1 MNTSVLK
8 EKIVGFAV
16 MMFLFIGVFLIQHT
30 PLKAAEKFVIG
41 ISQFAE
47 HPALDAVRQGFEDEL
62 KAQGIETEIIY
73 KNAQGDTGAAGII
86 AQKFAADK
94 VDLIFGIATISAQT
108 AKQATNTIP
117 VLFSAVTDPVHSQ
130 LVNSMEN
137 VGGNVTGTTDASP
150 MDKQLA
156 LFKQLDSN
164 IKKVGI
170 IYNTSESNSEIQVA
184 QAKEIVKPLGM
195 EIVTVGVNNINDIP
209 QAVNSLSSKADA
221 LYAITDNIVASA
233 AGLIAK
239 SAAER
244 KMLTI
249 AAEEGPVK
257 NGLLMTDGLSYYELG
272 KQTGVMA
279 KKILVDKVNPK
290 DMPVESLQN
299 TTKIVNENTMKKLKL
314 DKNNPAFER
323 AVFVK

>member
-1 MNTSVLK
+1 MNTNVLK

-16 MMFLFIGVFLIQHT
+16 MMFLTIGMFLIQHT

-62 KAQGIETEIIY
+62 KAQGVDANIIY
-73 KNAQGDTGAAGII
+73 KNSQGDTGVAGVI
-86 AQKFAADK
+86 AQKFVADK

-108 AKQATNTIP
+108 AKQATDTIP

-130 LVNSMEN
+130 LVNSLED

-156 LFKQLDSN
+156 LFKKLDPE

-184 QAKEIVKPLGM
+184 QAKEIAKNLDL
-195 EIVTVGVNNINDIP
+195 EIIAVGVNNINDIP
-209 QAVNSLSSKADA
+209 QAINSLASKADA
-221 LYAITDNIVASA
+221 LYAVTDNIVASA

-239 SAAER
+239 STIER
-244 KMLTI
+244 GLISI

-257 NGLLMTDGLSYYELG
+257 GGLLMTDGLSYYELG
-272 KQTGVMA
+272 KQTGAMA

-290 DMPVESLQN
+290 DLPVESLKN

-314 DKNNPAFER
+314 EKTNPAFEG
-323 AVFVK
+323 AIFIK

>member
-62 KAQGIETEIIY
+62 KAQGVDANIIY
-73 KNAQGDTGAAGII
+73 KNSQGDTGVAGVI
-86 AQKFAADK
+86 AQKFVADK

-108 AKQATNTIP
+108 AKQATDTIP

-130 LVNSMEN
+130 LVNSLED

-156 LFKQLDSN
+156 LFKKLDPE

-184 QAKEIVKPLGM
+184 QAKEIAKNLDL
-195 EIVTVGVNNINDIP
+195 EIIAVGVNNINDIP
-209 QAVNSLSSKADA
+209 QAINSLASKADA
-221 LYAITDNIVASA
+221 LYAVTDNIVASA

-239 SAAER
+239 STIER
-244 KMLTI
+244 GLISI

-257 NGLLMTDGLSYYELG
+257 GGLLMTDGLSYYELG
-272 KQTGVMA
+272 KQTGAMA

-290 DMPVESLQN
+290 DLPVESLKN

-314 DKNNPAFER
+314 EKTNPAFEG
-323 AVFVK
+323 AIFIK

>member
-16 MMFLFIGVFLIQHT
+16 MMLLFIGVFLIQHT

-62 KAQGIETEIIY
+62 KAQGVETEIIY

-108 AKQATNTIP
+108 AKQATDTIP

-221 LYAITDNIVASA
+221 LYVITDNIVASA

-257 NGLLMTDGLSYYELG
+257 SGLLMTDGLSYYELG
-272 KQTGVMA
+272 KQTGIMA

>member
-1 MNTSVLK
+1 MRNLK
-8 EKIVGFAV
+8 SRTVGFVATTLLTAGI
-16 MMFLFIGVFLIQHT
+16 FLMQCT
-30 PLKAAEKFVIG
+30 PLKAAERFVIG

-47 HPALDAVRQGFEDEL
+47 HPALDEVRRGFEDEL
-62 KAQGIETEIIY
+62 KAQGIETDIIY
-73 KNAQGDTGAAGII
+73 KNAQGDTGVAGII

-108 AKQATNTIP
+108 AKQATDTIP

-137 VGGNVTGTTDASP
+137 VGGNVTGTTDTSP

-164 IKKVGI
+164 IKKIGI

-184 QAKEIVKPLGM
+184 QAKEIAESLGM
-195 EIVTVGVNNINDIP
+195 EIIAVGVNNINDIP
-209 QAVNSLSSKADA
+209 QAVNSLASKADA
-221 LYAITDNIVASA
+221 LYAVTDNIVASA

-239 SAAER
+239 STIER
-244 KMLTI
+244 KMLSI

-257 NGLLMTDGLSYYELG
+257 GGLLMTDGLSYYELG
-272 KQTGVMA
+272 KQTGAMA
-279 KKILVDKVNPK
+279 KKILIDKVSPK
-290 DMPVESLQN
+290 DMPVESLKN

-314 DKNNPAFER
+314 DKENPAFEG
-323 AVFVK
+323 AIFIK

>member
-1 MNTSVLK
+1 MKTSR
-8 EKIVGFAV
+8 IVGFVEMAFLTLLIFLLQV
-16 MMFLFIGVFLIQHT
+16 MPV
-30 PLKAAEKFVIG
+30 KANEKFTIG
-41 ISQFAE
+41 ITQFAE
-47 HPALDAVRQGFEDEL
+47 HPALDAVRQGFENEL
-62 KAQGIETEIIY
+62 KAQGVDANIIY
-73 KNAQGDTGAAGII
+73 KNSQGDTGVAGVI
-86 AQKFAADK
+86 AQKFVADK

-108 AKQATNTIP
+108 AKQATDTIP

-130 LVNSMEN
+130 LVNSLED

-156 LFKQLDSN
+156 LFKKLDPE

-184 QAKEIVKPLGM
+184 QAKEIAKNLDL
-195 EIVTVGVNNINDIP
+195 EIIAVGVNNINDIP
-209 QAVNSLSSKADA
+209 QAINSLASKADA
-221 LYAITDNIVASA
+221 LYAVTDNIVASA

-239 SAAER
+239 STIER
-244 KMLTI
+244 GLISI

-257 NGLLMTDGLSYYELG
+257 GGLLMTDGLSYYELG
-272 KQTGVMA
+272 KQTGAMA

-290 DMPVESLQN
+290 DLPVESLKN

-314 DKNNPAFER
+314 EKTNPAFEG
-323 AVFVK
+323 AIFIK

>member
-1 MNTSVLK
+1 MKTSR
-8 EKIVGFAV
+8 IVGFVEMAFLTLLIFLLQV
-16 MMFLFIGVFLIQHT
+16 MPV
-30 PLKAAEKFVIG
+30 KANEKFTIG
-41 ISQFAE
+41 ITQFTE

-62 KAQGIETEIIY
+62 KAQGVDANIIY
-73 KNAQGDTGAAGII
+73 KNSQGDTGVAGVI
-86 AQKFAADK
+86 AQKFVADK

-108 AKQATNTIP
+108 AKQATDTIP

-130 LVNSMEN
+130 LVNSLED

-156 LFKQLDSN
+156 LFKKLDPE

-184 QAKEIVKPLGM
+184 QAKEIAKNLDL
-195 EIVTVGVNNINDIP
+195 EIIAVGVNNINDIP
-209 QAVNSLSSKADA
+209 QAINSLASKADA
-221 LYAITDNIVASA
+221 LYAVTDNIVASA

-239 SAAER
+239 STIER
-244 KMLTI
+244 GLISI

-257 NGLLMTDGLSYYELG
+257 GGLLMTDGLSYYELG
-272 KQTGVMA
+272 KQTGAMA

-290 DMPVESLQN
+290 DLPVESLKN

-314 DKNNPAFER
+314 EKTNPAFEG
-323 AVFVK
+323 AIFIK